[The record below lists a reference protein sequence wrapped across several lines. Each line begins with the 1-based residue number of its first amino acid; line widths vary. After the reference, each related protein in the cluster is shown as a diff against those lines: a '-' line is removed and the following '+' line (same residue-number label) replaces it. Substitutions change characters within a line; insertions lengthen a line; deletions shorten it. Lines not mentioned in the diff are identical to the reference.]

1 MRENELKTSKRC
13 NTQLLTLCNYGVIMY
28 LMKLFACICGI
39 CLVPYFADGFIELIA
54 FIAATGLIFPFV
66 MQAVEDCKSMTEDLI

>member
-1 MRENELKTSKRC
+1 
-13 NTQLLTLCNYGVIMY
+13 MY

-54 FIAATGLIFPFV
+54 FITTMGLIFPFV
-66 MQAVEDCKSMTEDLI
+66 MQAVEDYKSMTEDLI